1 MAEGSPGVSVLGP
14 KALGTGGGAIVA
26 TALAGDA
33 TTVSMKYLGFAVD
46 PSKFEEACNNLVHG
60 FWFGALGAVGLI
72 GGMVAAYYY
81 RRAERRWGSGGK
93 TPPV

>member
-1 MAEGSPGVSVLGP
+1 MINALTQSVIGL
-14 KALGTGGGAIVA
+14 
-26 TALAGDA
+26 
-33 TTVSMKYLGFAVD
+33 TVMSQLC
-46 PSKFEEACNNLVHG
+46 SFEEKACGPTSTTEFSKAARISERPSTQLNNLVHG

-93 TPPV
+93 TPTV